1 MQIMDSPAYPDTP
14 LMHKELEP
22 GLSVYECPS
31 SGGVWIP
38 LQSFLDWRER
48 RGEQAV
54 SLPKGYAP
62 VFADDSGNPALICP
76 ESGRLL
82 IRYRV
87 GHGLG
92 FHVDRSPATG
102 GVWLDRGEWDALK
115 SHGLHRELHLVF
127 TASYQRRI
135 RSASYNDRL
144 EQTFAARIGAPD
156 LERVLQ
162 FKDWLLAHPRRRDIW
177 CYLTLFVEDISDER
191 DSPQPRQKS
200 E

>member
-1 MQIMDSPAYPDTP
+1 
-14 LMHKELEP
+14 MHKELEP
-22 GLSVYECPS
+22 GLSVYECPA